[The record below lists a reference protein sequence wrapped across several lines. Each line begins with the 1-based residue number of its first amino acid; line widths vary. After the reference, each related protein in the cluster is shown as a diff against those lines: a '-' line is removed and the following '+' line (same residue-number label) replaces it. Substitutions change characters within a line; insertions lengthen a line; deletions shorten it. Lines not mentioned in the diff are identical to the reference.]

1 VKLDYMVTKEML
13 AEYFELNSKKKE
25 IEKELDKYKNV
36 FNQYFDYAVGQYA
49 KGEVTIGSFKLER
62 QIRKSEKFD
71 EDSTVRRLEELRLND
86 LVQTVK
92 KPDEEKIHS
101 ALNLGLISDQDLEGC
116 RIIQS
121 SRAIYVK
128 NLT

>member
-25 IEKELDKYKNV
+25 IEKELDKYKSV

-62 QIRKSEKFD
+62 QIRKTEKFD
-71 EDSTVRRLEELRLND
+71 DDSTVKRLEELRLSD

>member
-1 VKLDYMVTKEML
+1 MKLDYMVTKEML

-62 QIRKSEKFD
+62 QIRKTEKFD
-71 EDSTVRRLEELRLND
+71 QDSTVQRLEELRLND